1 MQGLKAV
8 RLIYECHIG
17 APAQQGHV
25 YLKLLECIHVL
36 STENILE
43 ECNPNY

>member
-8 RLIYECHIG
+8 RLIYESHIG
-17 APAQQGHV
+17 APAQQGRV
-25 YLKLLECIHVL
+25 YLKLREYIRVL
-36 STENILE
+36 SIENILE

>member
-8 RLIYECHIG
+8 RLIYKCHIG
-17 APAQQGHV
+17 APAQQGRV
-25 YLKLLECIHVL
+25 YSKLLECIRVL
-36 STENILE
+36 SIENILE